1 LAPALN
7 KQTAGADEPK
17 RNSGGRVFQLF
28 DPSPS
33 HVIFKFLVLTD
44 FGTWQPAL

>member
-1 LAPALN
+1 LAPTLN

-17 RNSGGRVFQLF
+17 RNSGGRVFQPF

-33 HVIFKFLVLTD
+33 HIIFKILVLTD
-44 FGTWQPAL
+44 HGTWKPAL